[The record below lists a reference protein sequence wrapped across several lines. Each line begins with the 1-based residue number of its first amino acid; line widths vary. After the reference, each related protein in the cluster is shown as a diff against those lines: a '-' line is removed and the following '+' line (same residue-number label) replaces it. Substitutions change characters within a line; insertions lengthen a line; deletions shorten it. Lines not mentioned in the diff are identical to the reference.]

1 MPDFDVLVEVWHF
14 SSIKEET
21 IILLFYFKKIIVYYS
36 TSVLSLVF
44 GDVLGIAIIDLERL
58 L

>member
-1 MPDFDVLVEVWHF
+1 MPDFDIFVEVWHF

-21 IILLFYFKKIIVYYS
+21 IILLFYFKELIVYYS